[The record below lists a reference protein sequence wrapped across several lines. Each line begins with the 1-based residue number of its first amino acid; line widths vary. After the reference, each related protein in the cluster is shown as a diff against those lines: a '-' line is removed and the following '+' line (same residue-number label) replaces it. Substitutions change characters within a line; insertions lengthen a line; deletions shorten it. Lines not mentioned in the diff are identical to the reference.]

1 MIIHLGDNV
10 HPTDWSFFNS
20 LVNCT
25 NLKAIRL
32 FNMGLRGELPNSIVN
47 LSTTMDELYLNE
59 NQISGSIPREIGK
72 LVNLVILS
80 LAYNKL
86 TGNIPESV
94 GELSKLGLLDLY
106 NNNIS
111 GVIPAFISN
120 ITRLVDINFGCN
132 ILQGSIPPQLFNITT
147 LQKLNLSN
155 NKLRGVIPAE
165 ILRSSQCFQLY
176 LSINPFTGSLPSSIG
191 SLIYLVILSLSY
203 NKFTG
208 DIPPTLGGC
217 VMLEGLYLEGNLLQ
231 GSIPSSFEALRSLA
245 FLDMSNN
252 NISGSIPSFFDEF
265 HLIIFLDLSH
275 NKLEGEVSKQGIFSN
290 FSAFSIIENSELCG
304 GIEALHLPACPV
316 KVLRNKKKAFVL
328 RKILIPVL
336 PLLAILLACFALI
349 LYRRQTSR
357 KLNEPVP
364 LLEDNQYL
372 KLSYQDLLQA
382 TNEFPQAVCLGKET
396 TVLFTEEFSNQ
407 WNRYLP

>member
-1 MIIHLGDNV
+1 MVPPSLYNSSSMIGLGLNDNLLKGMLPSDFGSTLPKLEMFYAANNTFTGPIPPSLANAAKITAFEIQGNSITRPIPNHFGSLANLRVLGLGDNPLGDNV
-10 HPTDWSFFNS
+10 HPNDWSFFNS

-25 NLKAIRL
+25 NLKALRL

-72 LVNLVILS
+72 LVNLAILS
-80 LAYNKL
+80 LAYN
-86 TGNIPESV
+86 
-94 GELSKLGLLDLY
+94 
-106 NNNIS
+106 
-111 GVIPAFISN
+111 
-120 ITRLVDINFGCN
+120 
-132 ILQGSIPPQLFNITT
+132 
-147 LQKLNLSN
+147 NL
-155 NKLRGVIPAE
+155 
-165 ILRSSQCFQLY
+165 
-176 LSINPFTGSLPSSIG
+176 TGSLPSSIG
-191 SLIYLVILSLSY
+191 SLKHLVILSLSY

-231 GSIPSSFEALRSLA
+231 GSIPSSFEVLRSLA
-245 FLDMSNN
+245 FVDMSNN

-275 NKLEGEVSKQGIFSN
+275 NKFEGEVSKQGIFSN

-336 PLLAILLACFALI
+336 PLLAMLLACLALI
-349 LYRRQTSR
+349 LYRRQKSR

-364 LLEDNQYL
+364 LMEDNQYL

-382 TNEFPQAVCLGKET
+382 
-396 TVLFTEEFSNQ
+396 
-407 WNRYLP
+407 